1 MSSNTELTIVE
12 KIKNNDLVVSDG
24 SEHKVPMSYVFG
36 RGISTKT
43 ESFGGRSLSE
53 NAVITDKAIA
63 EMQPLQKVWNRS
75 HSQWDWKH
83 ITFSFHSDF
92 RNMKQIEAEMSRKRA
107 ALNEAKWRQVK
118 NEIKIRKLEEQLEA
132 GNLDYWQE
140 IDIKV
145 KLAEL
150 KEGIAEGT
158 EYIEGAMKD
167 VLALHS
173 IYEQLKAKIANFT
186 EEDFER
192 EESKSHLKRSLVQCI
207 RDVRQFGTITKGE
220 QEYMEQIGVNPAK
233 IQILIRNYIEDEK
246 KSEDWSTDGLFKFVQ
261 IVVDDLIDNKKV
273 DVKRMAAMGFDSNP
287 SVGISYD
294 KHVALITK
302 EE

>member
-24 SEHKVPMSYVFG
+24 SEHKVPMSYIFG

-43 ESFGGRSLSE
+43 ESFGGRSLAE
-53 NAVITDKAIA
+53 NAVITDKAVQ
-63 EMQPLQKVWNRS
+63 EMQSLQKVWNHS

-83 ITFSFHSDF
+83 IVFSYHSPF

-118 NEIKIRKLEEQLEA
+118 NEIKIQKLQEELEA
-132 GNLDYWQE
+132 GNLDYWRE

-150 KEGIAEGT
+150 KEGIAEGS

-167 VLALHS
+167 VLALKE
-173 IYEQLKAKIANFT
+173 IYDNLKEKVANFT

-207 RDVRQFGTITKGE
+207 RDVRQFGSITKGE
-220 QEYMEQIGVNPAK
+220 QEYMEQIGVNPSK
-233 IQILIRNYIEDEK
+233 MQLLIQKYVIEESKEESWD
-246 KSEDWSTDGLFKFVQ
+246 TTGLMKFVDS
-261 IVVDDLIDNKKV
+261 IVDDLIDNKKV
-273 DVKRMAAMGFDSNP
+273 DVVRMNLMGFDDEP
-287 SVGISYD
+287 AKGINYD
-294 KHVALITK
+294 KQVAIKK
-302 EE
+302 E

>member
-1 MSSNTELTIVE
+1 MTANTELTIVE
-12 KIKNNDLVVSDG
+12 KIATNSLVASDG

-36 RGISTKT
+36 RGISAKT
-43 ESFGGRSLSE
+43 ESFGGRSLVE
-53 NAVITDKAIA
+53 NAEITDKAIA
-63 EMQPLQKVWNRS
+63 DMQPLQKVWNHS

-83 ITFSFHSDF
+83 ITFSFFSDF
-92 RNMKQIEAEMSRKRA
+92 RNMKQIEAEMSRKRS
-107 ALNEAKWRQVK
+107 ALNDAKWRQVK
-118 NEIKIRKLEEQLEA
+118 NEIKIRKIEEQLAA

-140 IDIKV
+140 IDLKV

-167 VLALHS
+167 VMALHS
-173 IYEQLKAKIANFT
+173 LYEQLKAKVANFT

-233 IQILIRNYIEDEK
+233 IQILIRNYIEEERTSD
-246 KSEDWSTDGLFKFVQ
+246 DWSTDGLFKFVEM
-261 IVVDDLIDNKKV
+261 VVNDLIDNKKV
-273 DVKRMAAMGFDSNP
+273 DTKRMIAMGFDPEP
-287 SVGISYD
+287 SKGISYD
-294 KHVALITK
+294 KQVALLTK